1 MKRELKDAIQRDLD
15 KELENFLKKHVKT
28 LIYLE
33 KDFEREKQIKKEKFS
48 MQISK
53 FMKSQK
59 SFDEMDES
67 EEKRELAV

>member
-59 SFDEMDES
+59 SFDEIFS
-67 EEKRELAV
+67 L

>member
-15 KELENFLKKHVKT
+15 KELESLRKKHVET
-28 LIYLE
+28 LTDLE

-59 SFDEMDES
+59 SFDEIFS
-67 EEKRELAV
+67 L